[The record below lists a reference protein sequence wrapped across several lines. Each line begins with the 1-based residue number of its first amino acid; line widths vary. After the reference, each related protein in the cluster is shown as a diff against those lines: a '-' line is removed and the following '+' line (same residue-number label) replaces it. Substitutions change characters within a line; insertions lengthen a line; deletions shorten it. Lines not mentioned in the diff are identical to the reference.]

1 MSGDLQQSRDVGPGH
16 FRERVKRGHLRGC
29 APAPP
34 QDGGLVH
41 ADCAGEGRVALED
54 RGYDRVD
61 PVRKA
66 AGLPAARPRATCH
79 ARKLLERLAI
89 TQVKSR
95 RQRWLHRYAELL
107 LPKLLAN

>member
-1 MSGDLQQSRDVGPGH
+1 
-16 FRERVKRGHLRGC
+16 
-29 APAPP
+29 
-34 QDGGLVH
+34 
-41 ADCAGEGRVALED
+41 
-54 RGYDRVD
+54 
-61 PVRKA
+61 VRKA